1 MSTLWA
7 RIEPLLARVQK
18 PARYIGCEDG
28 AITPRHEQ
36 FADGE
41 AVAWLLAYP
50 DTYEIGLPNQGLQIL
65 YEILNER
72 DDALAERTYA
82 PWGDLDHELR
92 GAGVPLFSVDSHRA
106 ASEFDILAFNLSSE
120 LVFTN
125 VLNMIDLAG
134 TPVRASERSDDDLF
148 VIVGGHAAFNPEPLA
163 DFIDAAVLGEGE
175 EVVSEIT
182 EVFKTWKAEGRTDR
196 QSLLRQL
203 SKVPGVYVPSMY
215 EVTYDGEQI
224 ASVEPRYPDVPATV
238 DKRTIVDLG
247 EWPYPKRPLVP
258 LTEVVHDR
266 LSVEVF
272 RGCTRG
278 CRFCQAGM
286 ITRPVRERPA
296 EQVRT
301 MIREGLRSTGYDEV
315 SLTSLSTAD
324 FSDIEPV
331 VRGILEDSKEIPGN
345 CNTMTIN
352 LPSLRVD
359 AFTVGLAGQVN
370 NGRRSGLTFAPEAG
384 SWRLRTVINKLI
396 REEDLYGAVDS
407 AFSQGWTRIKL
418 YFLTGLPTETDEDT
432 LGIAELAKNCV
443 AIGKRHTNRAS
454 VTISLGG
461 FVPKPHT
468 PFQWFGQNTDQ
479 ELQRKINLVRQAT
492 RRMGGVNVKWHDPA
506 ATTAEGITS
515 RGDRRLGRVIE
526 RVWREGGVFQEW
538 GEHFDLGL
546 WSAAME
552 AEGLS
557 IDRYVFRH
565 RDEHEILP
573 WAHLTAG
580 LHQDFLW
587 GDWLDALAE
596 SGVEDCRWTP
606 CYDCGVCTGYG
617 IEHVVASPIAPAG
630 GSQGTGQDLTRGGEV
645 PVTLLPTRREPAGV
659 GT

>member
-28 AITPRHEQ
+28 AIIPRH
-36 FADGE
+36 DRIDDRD

-82 PWGDLDHELR
+82 PWTDLLAEMR
-92 GAGVPLFSVDSHRA
+92 AAAVPLFSVDSHRA
-106 ASEFDILAFNLSSE
+106 ASEFDVLAFNLSSE

-125 VLNMIDLAG
+125 VLEMIDLAG
-134 TPVRASERSDDDLF
+134 CPIRAAERADDDLL

-163 DFIDAAVLGEGE
+163 DFVDAAVLGEGE
-175 EVVSEIT
+175 EVVAEIT
-182 EVFKTWKAEGRTDR
+182 DAIHAWKVTGRTDR
-196 QSLLRQL
+196 AALLRTL
-203 SKVPGVYVPSMY
+203 SGIPGVYVPSMY
-215 EVTYDGEQI
+215 EVTYDGERI
-224 ASVEPRYPDVPATV
+224 VSVEPRYPDVPETV
-238 DKRTIVDLG
+238 DKRTVADLG

-324 FSDIEPV
+324 FSDVEPV
-331 VRGILEDSKEIPGN
+331 VRGVLADQADTPSG
-345 CNTMTIN
+345 CDTLTIN

-359 AFTVGLAGQVN
+359 AFTVGLAGEVS
-370 NGRRSGLTFAPEAG
+370 NGRRSGLTFAPEGG

-396 REEDLYGAVDS
+396 TEEDLYGAVES
-407 AFSQGWTRIKL
+407 AFSQGWTRMKL

-432 LGIAELAKNCV
+432 LGIVELARNCV
-443 AIGKRHTNRAS
+443 AIGKRYTNRAS
-454 VTISLGG
+454 VTVSLGG

-468 PFQWFGQNTDQ
+468 PFQWFGQNTEA
-479 ELQRKINLVRQAT
+479 ELRRKVELVRDAAK
-492 RRMGGVNVKWHDPA
+492 RAKGVNVKWHDPA
-506 ATTAEGITS
+506 ASVAEGIAS
-515 RGDRRLGRVIE
+515 RGDRRIGRVIE
-526 RVWREGGVFQEW
+526 RVWRAGGVFQEW
-538 GEHFDLGL
+538 GEHFDLRL
-546 WSAAME
+546 WLDAMAAE
-552 AEGLS
+552 ELS
-557 IDRYVFRH
+557 MDHYVFRH
-565 RDEHEILP
+565 RTEDEVLP

-580 LHQDFLW
+580 LHHDFLW
-587 GDWLDALAE
+587 NDWQDALAG

-617 IEHVVASPIAPAG
+617 IEHVVASPLPPAG
-630 GSQGTGQDLTRGGEV
+630 GSQGTGQDLSRGGEV
-645 PVTLLPTRREPAGV
+645 PVTLLPARRETV
-659 GT
+659 GAAS